1 MIKMTVE
8 TAPPIQ
14 TKWGT
19 AKVGNTGYYTIS
31 ENSKGK
37 YKQLLHRVPS
47 EETRRKISKSNKG
60 KPAWNSRR

>member
-1 MIKMTVE
+1 MTVE

-37 YKQLLHRVPS
+37 YKQLLHRFPS
-47 EETRRKISKSNKG
+47 EETRRKSANQIKG

>member
-31 ENSKGK
+31 ENSKGH
-37 YKQLLHRVPS
+37 YGELLHRLLFEDFYNLGDS
-47 EETRRKISKSNKG
+47 I
-60 KPAWNSRR
+60 